1 MNLKYETIVK
11 EEIDKLLD
19 ARFIYEIEHM
29 EWVSPIV
36 IVMKKDGKIWICVD
50 LKKVNVATIRDHY
63 SLPFIKRA

>member
-11 EEIDKLLD
+11 EETDKLLD